1 MLYQSEKEGVYLF
14 YYCSNDAIQS
24 KFDEY
29 FEHIEDLY
37 EEWNEY
43 IDDKGLDTIESHTKD
58 FIKTRLSDAYPKN
71 DGKQTPTKNHPVFI
85 AMHACGCCCRTCLD
99 KWHNIP
105 KDRELTETEIE
116 YIVSLLIEWI
126 KREIK

>member
-1 MLYQSEKEGVYLF
+1 MRKYANLKQPIRCNENDFVYKIMLYQSEKECVYLF

-43 IDDKGLDTIESHTKD
+43 IDDKGWIDIEDPLPDCQHDAFIPLRVKGRDTFFH
-58 FIKTRLSDAYPKN
+58 
-71 DGKQTPTKNHPVFI
+71 
-85 AMHACGCCCRTCLD
+85 
-99 KWHNIP
+99 IP
-105 KDRELTETEIE
+105 ILPQK
-116 YIVSLLIEWI
+116 LLLF
-126 KREIK
+126 